1 MRKCLV
7 VDAMHESLFAMMKE
21 IGWEVDY
28 FPDITRDEIK
38 VKHRGYDGLIVRSKT
53 IIDADLLGE
62 FPTIRFVGR
71 AGAGLD
77 NLSLSY
83 LTSKKIDVLHA
94 SEGNRDAVGEYTVGA
109 LLSLMRNIPRAD
121 REVRMKT
128 WDREGNRG
136 EEIMGKNITII
147 GYGNMGRAF
156 ARRLAGFGCNVYAYD
171 KYKTNYSDEYARA
184 ISFESLF
191 EVTDILS
198 LHIPLTQETR
208 GMVNTAYLDRFGKSI
223 ILVNT
228 ARGEIVSIA
237 DLNSAFDE
245 NKVRGAVLDV
255 LENEKLNDLSE
266 AQQKAFNSLKER
278 SNVILTPHIAGWTF
292 ESHIKINVALVS
304 KIKALHV

>member
-1 MRKCLV
+1 MPKCLV
-7 VDAMHESLFAMMKE
+7 VDVMHESLFAMMKE

-28 FPDITRDEIK
+28 FPDISRDKIK
-38 VKHRGYDGLIVRSKT
+38 LTHNGYDGLIVRSKT

-62 FPTIRFVGR
+62 SPTIKFVGR

-77 NLSLSY
+77 NVDLNF
-83 LTSKKIDVLHA
+83 LTSKKIAVLHA
-94 SEGNRDAVGEYTVGA
+94 SEGNRDAVGEYSVGA
-109 LLSLMRNIPRAD
+109 LLSLMRNVPRAD
-121 REVRMKT
+121 RQVREKI

-136 EEIMGKNITII
+136 EEIMGKNVTII

-184 ISFESLF
+184 ISLESVF

-198 LHIPLTQETR
+198 LHIPLTSETR
-208 GMVNTAYLDRFGKSI
+208 GMVNTAYLDRFAKNI
-223 ILVNT
+223 IFVNT
-228 ARGEIVSIA
+228 ARGEIVSLT
-237 DLNSAFDE
+237 DLNTAFDD

-255 LENEKLNDLSE
+255 LENEKLNKLSE
-266 AQQKAFNSLKER
+266 VQQKAFNSLKER
-278 SNVILTPHIAGWTF
+278 SNVIFTPHIAGWTF

-304 KIKALHV
+304 KIKALYV